1 MKIEIEISEET
12 AALVWANR
20 TWEGREKYTMSEI
33 VKDLAE
39 EEAAKYRSTFPKAV
53 ARVVRE
59 FAKANEK
66 VHPCGRTGDASCDE

>member
-1 MKIEIEISEET
+1 MKIEIEIDEET

-20 TWEGREKYTMSEI
+20 TWEGREKYTMAEI

-39 EEAAKYRSTFPKAV
+39 EEAAKYRNTFPKAV

-59 FAKANEK
+59 YAALANTPDQTVSPNPK
-66 VHPCGRTGDASCDE
+66 KI